1 MKDVYKIWN
10 KTTITYYHPIYAAFW
25 CKFEDF
31 YLFQM
36 ADAYIA
42 RHASALC
49 IFILGKIIKAFKCK
63 KRNVDILAL
72 FRKAKFVKTSE
83 ISVQVTLYIRWHVV
97 CTITLKHLFR

>member
-1 MKDVYKIWN
+1 MKDIYKIWN

-42 RHASALC
+42 RHANALC
-49 IFILGKIIKAFKCK
+49 ILFFARFLKPLNARKEMRTFWPYLGSQICENK
-63 KRNVDILAL
+63 
-72 FRKAKFVKTSE
+72 
-83 ISVQVTLYIRWHVV
+83 
-97 CTITLKHLFR
+97 